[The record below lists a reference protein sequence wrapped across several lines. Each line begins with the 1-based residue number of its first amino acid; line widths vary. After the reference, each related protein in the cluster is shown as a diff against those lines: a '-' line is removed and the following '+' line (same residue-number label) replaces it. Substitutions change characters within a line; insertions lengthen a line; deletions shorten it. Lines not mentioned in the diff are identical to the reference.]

1 MNKRTVFFT
10 TFFLLYLTLSA
21 TAESIFV
28 FKEKLKPATPELQKT
43 IKNIQF
49 LGNELDDII
58 TGLRNAAQD
67 PECKEDTKV
76 DLAAFLLK
84 KVILQR
90 EYPYENNEPLLFEA
104 SELLPNNFYVESFWG
119 DILLHK
125 GDFEGSISHYENALN
140 QNSNDIEVTG
150 KCGIAYLNNL
160 NYEKALDYIE
170 TYLAK
175 NPTDFIF
182 LSSAGR
188 CKYELNEFDEAI
200 EYWEKAL
207 DNCEDSSRRHEI
219 EELIRKAKESL
230 ASTSDSTQDEDQKF
244 VITFAGNSRDD
255 LGDITFDMLNEIY
268 YDVTDLLNCNP
279 DVRFNVV
286 FFLTEDYYKMGQG
299 WSAAAANG
307 LKIMIPLKT
316 GYKDE
321 NYVKGTLAH
330 EFTHTIINLKTNNRA
345 PLWVHEGLAQYQEY
359 STSYGSPD
367 VIRSDF
373 EGVLQNDFIENG
385 MFIPLNKVPAYIGSN
400 DRKDIV
406 RGYVAAYMAI
416 RCMADLYGEQSFDT
430 LLTSLGKGKG
440 INEAVK
446 DATGSDYSDFQDDLK
461 EWIKNQ

>member
-1 MNKRTVFFT
+1 MNKKTVLFT
-10 TFFLLYLTLSA
+10 IFFLLYLTLSA
-21 TAESIFV
+21 TAQNIFV
-28 FKEKLKPATPELQKT
+28 FKVKIKPANPALQKS
-43 IKNIQF
+43 IKDIQN
-49 LGNELDDII
+49 LGSELDDII
-58 TGLRNAAQD
+58 SELRKEVQD
-67 PECKEDTKV
+67 PECKEDTKI

-90 EYPYENNEPLLFEA
+90 DYPYEYNEPLLFEA
-104 SELLPNNFYVESFWG
+104 SELLPNNFEIESFWG

-125 GDFEGSISHYENALN
+125 GDFEGSINHYENALN
-140 QNSNDIEVTG
+140 QKSNDIEVIG
-150 KCGIAYLNNL
+150 KCGIAYMNNL
-160 NYEKALDYIE
+160 NYEKALEYIE
-170 TYLAK
+170 TYLSK
-175 NPTDFIF
+175 NSGDFIF

-188 CKYELNEFDEAI
+188 CKFELNEIDEAI

-207 DNCEDSSRRHEI
+207 EVCDDIGKRQEI
-219 EELIRKAKESL
+219 EDLIRKAKESL
-230 ASTSDSTQDEDQKF
+230 ASTSDSTQDEDQRF

-286 FFLTEDYYKMGQG
+286 FYLTEDYYKIGQG

-367 VIRSDF
+367 VLRSDF
-373 EGVLQNDFIENG
+373 DRVFQTDFVENG
-385 MFIPLNKVPAYIGSN
+385 LFVPLNKVSAYIGSN
-400 DRKDIV
+400 DRRDIA

-446 DATGSDYSDFQDDLK
+446 DATGSDYDDFQDDLK